1 MSGKNSSIE
10 EERIIGISDS
20 ISYLVELIIQISK
33 YITNGRGLS
42 KNGVNALLLFFLTF
56 GLIIAYVPFPIT
68 LKEGLKIFIVPLV
81 FLLYVVVDLA
91 KNIEKINNFF
101 RRLGRKTDTI
111 YDSILKGTIEH
122 KDMNSYLHYLP
133 FSFEQIKEIITKLI
147 ESRQFTQ
154 YAQKHLLYNNSLYR
168 VDTLPY
174 IKESIIEPIDIK
186 NSSNNFEW
194 APSAVCLFLR
204 KTWNNLSIEYLEK
217 IIEKYGKYPSVLIA
231 LGYFQH
237 YRKEDNNYY
246 KIGYE
251 FKYNWN
257 LMNYVKVIYWS
268 VSISMIILVI
278 SVFILFILN
287 VIGNATYLFTLFVFL
302 LVVVII
308 TNVFTYLRNNYFKY
322 SIKRHLK
329 KYDFIQDN
337 YLIEEITDDLFSSFY
352 S

>member
-1 MSGKNSSIE
+1 MNGKNSSIE

-42 KNGVNALLLFFLTF
+42 KNGVNGLLLFFLTF
-56 GLIIAYVPFPIT
+56 GLLFAYVPFPIT
-68 LKEGLKIFIVPLV
+68 LKEGLKIYIVPLV

-101 RRLGRKTDTI
+101 QRLGRKTDTI

-122 KDMNSYLHYLP
+122 KDMNSYLQYLP
-133 FSFEQIKEIITKLI
+133 FSFEQIKEIMKKLI

-154 YAQKHLLYNNSLYR
+154 YAQKHLLHNNSLYR
-168 VDTLPY
+168 VDTFPFV
-174 IKESIIEPIDIK
+174 KESIIEPIDIK

-194 APSAVCLFLR
+194 APSAVCLFLS
-204 KTWNNLSIEYLEK
+204 KSLKSLSNEYLEK
-217 IIEKYGKYPSVLIA
+217 TIEKYGKYPSVLIA

-237 YRKEDNNYY
+237 YRKEDNYYY

-257 LMNYVKVIYWS
+257 LVEIAKKIYVLVT
-268 VSISMIILVI
+268 ISLGILV
-278 SVFILFILN
+278 SSSYFLFLFN
-287 VIGNATYLFTLFVFL
+287 VIGFGTYLLFL
-302 LVVVII
+302 LVSLIVYIII
-308 TNVFTYLRNNYFKY
+308 TMSFNYLRNNYFKY
-322 SIKRHLK
+322 NIKQHLK
-329 KYDFIQDN
+329 KYDIIQDN
-337 YLIEEITDDLFSSFY
+337 YLIEEIINDLFSSFY
-352 S
+352 T